1 MEKTELDENIVN
13 QGTSVADEK
22 SSALDQFADSLER
35 DFTDN
40 ENSSEAADS
49 AKSDSENKD
58 SETVSKSDEISESS
72 ENSESDGNENAAEAE
87 KSENEEAAADSEDS
101 DDDDGISFADLG
113 LDEAVLKAIEK
124 KGFKHPSPIQELAIP
139 RLLNGD
145 TNIIAK
151 ARTGTGKTAAFGL
164 PIVQK
169 VHEESDFVRALI
181 LEPTRELAIQTRT
194 EMESFTEGRYPRTTV
209 LYGGASYRD
218 QIRDLKRGCEIVVG
232 TPGRIQDHLERGTL
246 KLDKIDY
253 FILDE
258 GDEMLDMGFIDD
270 IEHIF
275 EQANPNARI
284 LLFSATMPKPILKI
298 AEQFMGEYEIL
309 EEQGFVEE
317 PLLID
322 QQYWFVR
329 ESDKIEALVR
339 LIDMS
344 PNFYGL
350 VFTQTK
356 NDADNVTRF
365 LDEKGYDTAALHG
378 DVPQGQRE
386 KILARFRSRKTRVL
400 VATDVAARGI
410 DINGLSHV
418 VNYSLPYDAATYIHR
433 IGRTGRAGTSGT
445 AVTFARPEERRKLE
459 FLKNKVMRAAKGEMH
474 EEEVPSVQKV
484 LEIKRER
491 MLDTLKVQLGLEK
504 DPADVK
510 DGIVYIGGGKPVV
523 TSPDEEK
530 ADFVPELHKV
540 DEIYTKMA
548 ASLCAGQ
555 NPEDVLAGVLSV
567 TYGKSLDESHYGRIT
582 PVRGKDGGKR
592 SERGMG
598 GRRERGGR
606 DRDFDDSRS
615 DQKRLFVQLGRRD
628 GYNAKGIAEYFSDL
642 LNIPGRMIDRI
653 DVAENFSLLSLP
665 LANADRVLELSQS
678 GKIPHVHVDSKSG
691 SGERRGG
698 RGGFGGGR
706 DRGFRRDRDDDFGG
720 FGRRDRGGRRGGFG
734 GRDRDDR
741 RGGERDFGRRAHAQT
756 QRSGAS
762 SYKKSAPRDEY

>member
-13 QGTSVADEK
+13 QGASVADEK

-40 ENSSEAADS
+40 ENSAAAADS
-49 AKSDSENKD
+49 AKSDSEEK
-58 SETVSKSDEISESS
+58 KSESFS
-72 ENSESDGNENAAEAE
+72 ESNETSENNENSEFDGNENAADSET
-87 KSENEEAAADSEDS
+87 SENEDAAADSEDS

-356 NDADNVTRF
+356 NDADNVTRL

-445 AVTFARPEERRKLE
+445 AVTFARPDERRKLE

-582 PVRGKDGGKR
+582 PVRGKDSGKR

>member
-13 QGTSVADEK
+13 QGASVADEK

-40 ENSSEAADS
+40 EDSNKAVSLDESASENKNSESKEIAELGKNENVEAADEM
-49 AKSDSENKD
+49 ENN
-58 SETVSKSDEISESS
+58 V
-72 ENSESDGNENAAEAE
+72 A
-87 KSENEEAAADSEDS
+87 DS
-101 DDDDGISFADLG
+101 DDSDDEDGISFADLG

-356 NDADNVTRF
+356 NDADNVTRL

-474 EEEVPSVQKV
+474 EEDVPSVQKV

-530 ADFVPELHKV
+530 EVFVPELHKV

-548 ASLCAGQ
+548 ASLCNGQ

-582 PVRGKDGGKR
+582 PVRGKDSGKR

-628 GYNAKGIAEYFSDL
+628 GYNAKEIADYFSDL

-665 LANADRVLELSQS
+665 IANADRVLELSQS

-698 RGGFGGGR
+698 RGGFGGG
-706 DRGFRRDRDDDFGG
+706 RGFRRDRDDDFGG

-762 SYKKSAPRDEY
+762 SYKKSSPRDEY

>member
-13 QGTSVADEK
+13 QGASVADEK

-40 ENSSEAADS
+40 ESSSEVADS

-58 SETVSKSDEISESS
+58 SETVSKSDETSESG
-72 ENSESDGNENAAEAE
+72 ENSESDGSENAAESD
-87 KSENEEAAADSEDS
+87 SENEEAAADSEDS

-169 VHEESDFVRALI
+169 IHEESDFVRALI

-356 NDADNVTRF
+356 NDADNVTRL

-548 ASLCAGQ
+548 ASLCVGQ